1 MALYFKCR
9 IDKNTLFQTVFLAIL
24 HTGKH
29 LLKVYK
35 ANYLSSL
42 HLGVKKSDSV
52 ERVYFQGV

>member
-1 MALYFKCR
+1 
-9 IDKNTLFQTVFLAIL
+9 LAIL